1 MLALLHKMWLLQ
13 SCTVPPSRNCSLKN
27 TVASVVANNPSNANI
42 AKVGRMLAAL
52 RRPGDFICTIL
63 IENINKH

>member
-1 MLALLHKMWLLQ
+1 M
-13 SCTVPPSRNCSLKN
+13 
-27 TVASVVANNPSNANI
+27 VANNPSNANI

-63 IENINKH
+63 IENINKHWDGEDIWKMLLSPVPAQMAEIDWSDA